1 MEELISKILYGSSLI
16 AYSSKNEIQAFKILE
31 RIPNRID
38 IGINDIVHYSDLENF
53 FDTLV
58 YKRDY
63 KINYLLG
70 NKDQYIVINVPNIQF
85 NNDDDHL
92 VKTKFLNAIHSKVYQ
107 MNNSDSDIKHHL
119 IYLTHTYNTFDS
131 KIAIKGG
138 TQLIYMMDLVIT
150 IDNDVLRVV
159 KDRNGVESTYDIKS
173 ELREIDLKNILDEN

>member
-1 MEELISKILYGSSLI
+1 MKKLINKILYGSSLI

-31 RIPNRID
+31 KIPNRID
-38 IGINDIVHYSDLENF
+38 IGINYIVHYSDIENF
-53 FDTLV
+53 FDTLA

-85 NNDDDHL
+85 NNYDDHL
-92 VKTKFLNAIHSKVYQ
+92 VKTKFLKTIHSKVYQ
-107 MNNSDSDIKHHL
+107 MNNSDSDIKNHL
-119 IYLTHTYNTFDS
+119 IYLTHTYNTFDG
-131 KIAIKGG
+131 KFAIKGG